1 MGKKTDSPATAAE
14 RKIRG
19 GALDGSDQKDAADH
33 TDYDKARDPDTAVR
47 VDGEKD
53 SLYNDGLDVEDD
65 SEPLAGTRG
74 SSYGIKP

>member
-1 MGKKTDSPATAAE
+1 MGDKTDKAATAAE

-19 GALDGSDQKDAADH
+19 ATLDGSDQKDAVDH
-33 TDYDKARDPDTAVR
+33 TDYDKARDPDTEVR

-74 SSYGIKP
+74 SSQGIKP